1 MVTAP
6 GDSLGD
12 VGSNPTFI
20 AKVSIKFQFYVD
32 YYNNSRSSS
41 CLLYFI

>member
-6 GDSLGD
+6 GDRLGD

-20 AKVSIKFQFYVD
+20 AKVSIKFQFL
-32 YYNNSRSSS
+32 
-41 CLLYFI
+41 CGLL